1 MAQGG
6 GELEGFGDGAEGLVE
21 GVATS
26 PLHLRELVEDGVEEL
41 DLLGNGKMFEVVV
54 RVGDEAVGLAEA
66 EAEVVAEDLEGV
78 LGQVLSDEG
87 AWG

>member
-26 PLHLRELVEDGVEEL
+26 PLHLELVKDGVEEL

-54 RVGDEAVGLAEA
+54 RVGDEAVGLADV
-66 EAEVVAEDLEGV
+66 EAEVGAEDLEGV

>member
-1 MAQGG
+1 M
-6 GELEGFGDGAEGLVE
+6 EGFGDGAEGLVE

-66 EAEVVAEDLEGV
+66 EAEVGAEDLEGV

>member
-1 MAQGG
+1 M
-6 GELEGFGDGAEGLVE
+6 EGFGDGAEGLVE

-26 PLHLRELVEDGVEEL
+26 PLHLRETVEDGVEEL

-66 EAEVVAEDLEGV
+66 EAEVGAEDLEGV

>member
-1 MAQGG
+1 M
-6 GELEGFGDGAEGLVE
+6 EGFGDGAEGLVE

-66 EAEVVAEDLEGV
+66 EAEVGAEDLEGV
-78 LGQVLSDEG
+78 LVQVLSDEG